1 MKLKFLF
8 TEKSDISVL
17 PNDEIY
23 PTSFDIPDE
32 VLHFIGVQERILAIA
47 ELVGSFTHASL
58 HLTCKELNLK
68 LHPIKLTDFP
78 KEQWALRHANKVL
91 VLYFQRHIYPFK
103 KALLK
108 IFAPSVDCLPAE
120 LFFVNKRWN
129 LKPLAERWPK
139 TDEQLRFAQRLSL
152 LAQHLE
158 VLLNAVPDQNWKCE
172 GFHPLFPDS
181 TIETM
186 QHNRRKQRVVASKQK
201 ERDEAKAAKQKE
213 RDEAKRLKREEMIKA
228 RAEAQPSTDTPQ
240 HGAGRRPGARPGI
253 YKGISMRS
261 QLEIRFAA
269 ELDER
274 NIRWFY
280 ESEALGDAGYLVDFY
295 LPDLGVWVEVK
306 GTIIAKDRQVLPE
319 VARHLKQTRSH
330 RLMMYMQSKA
340 YVINPSGFRE
350 IEARLFWDELVK

>member
-1 MKLKFLF
+1 MKLKFIF
-8 TEKSDISVL
+8 TDTPNISSL
-17 PNDEIY
+17 PTDQLY
-23 PTSFDIPDE
+23 PTSFDVPDAA
-32 VLHFIGVQERILAIA
+32 LHLIGVRERILAVA
-47 ELVGSFTHASL
+47 ELMGSFTHGSL
-58 HLTCKELNLK
+58 HLTCKELDLK
-68 LHPIKLTDFP
+68 LHPIKLTEYP
-78 KEQWALRHANKVL
+78 KEQWALRHANKAL
-91 VLYFQRHIYPFK
+91 VICFQRHIYPFK
-103 KALLK
+103 KVLLK
-108 IFAPSVDCLPAE
+108 VFAPSVDCLPSE

-139 TDEQLRFAQRLSL
+139 TDEQFLFAQRLSL

-158 VLLNAVPDQNWKCE
+158 VLLNADPDSNWKCI
-172 GFHPLFPDS
+172 GFHPLFPDA

-186 QHNRRKQRVVASKQK
+186 QRNRRKQRTLALKKK
-201 ERDEAKAAKQKE
+201 ERDEAKALKQREK
-213 RDEAKRLKREEMIKA
+213 DEAKRLKREEMIKS
-228 RAEAQPSTDTPQ
+228 RAEAQPNTEAPQ

-253 YKGISMRS
+253 YKGIQMRS

-319 VARHLKQTRSH
+319 VARHLRQTRNH

-350 IEARLFWDELVK
+350 IEAKRFWDELVK